1 MEAIRIATYISQTL
15 KSESFIHGYA
25 RIHKLGVAPTGQLVW
40 YFHTVLMLP
49 QQMITETQLLEL
61 YRNDMKIVYGSL
73 LSKHQIL

>member
-1 MEAIRIATYISQTL
+1 MQAIRIATYISQTL

-40 YFHTVLMLP
+40 YFHAMLP